1 VYNLNK
7 ICLTLMRNR
16 MPRPEDAL
24 AAYAAGDAEQGFNAE
39 QLAAGDAFFKSVNIP
54 FAQNL
59 HHVTPV

>member
-1 VYNLNK
+1 
-7 ICLTLMRNR
+7 MRNR

-54 FAQNL
+54 FAQSL

>member
-24 AAYAAGDAEQGFNAE
+24 AAYEQGFNAE

-54 FAQNL
+54 FAQSL